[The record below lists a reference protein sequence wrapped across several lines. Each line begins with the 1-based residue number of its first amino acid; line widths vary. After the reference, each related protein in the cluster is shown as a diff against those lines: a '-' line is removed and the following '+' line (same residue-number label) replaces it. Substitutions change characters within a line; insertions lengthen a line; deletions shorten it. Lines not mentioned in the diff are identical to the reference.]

1 VPSLCHLS
9 MMSRGTLSRAA
20 TSSVV
25 KGRSDSALAASP
37 DSDRSTGAISVGG
50 QSDLGQDHNVAIAQS
65 STYRSSRPTPSRQQR
80 DYPPHPAPSSAF
92 VGERRLDLGCFQPH
106 ILSACRFPIGFDFD
120 GPRRARNV
128 GNSAPT
134 VLLRVVI
141 HWMAADSMAPI
152 PYDAFDRY
160 LPTWPR
166 ATALGAPVA
175 LNQSVSDADGHTSLE
190 KRRLLW
196 RLCSGSGLGARRGVA
211 CHGSA
216 RSTSTRAD
224 GFACGL
230 KQLGGQLFVPAGPVA
245 WPGVPPH
252 HAISDSYPTRPRA
265 ITLPGSLCWA

>member
-50 QSDLGQDHNVAIAQS
+50 QSDLGQDHNVAIAPS

-92 VGERRLDLGCFQPH
+92 IGERRLDLCCFQPH
-106 ILSACRFPIGFDFD
+106 TLSACRFPIGFDFD

-134 VLLRVVI
+134 VLFSVI
-141 HWMAADSMAPI
+141 HWMAADSMADSLRCLRSVS
-152 PYDAFDRY
+152 PYVA
-160 LPTWPR
+160 PR
-166 ATALGAPVA
+166 DCTRAPVA
-175 LNQSVSDADGHTSLE
+175 LNQSVSDADRLSVGHQALPKKISIPI
-190 KRRLLW
+190 RARLSELT
-196 RLCSGSGLGARRGVA
+196 LGR
-211 CHGSA
+211 
-216 RSTSTRAD
+216 
-224 GFACGL
+224 
-230 KQLGGQLFVPAGPVA
+230 
-245 WPGVPPH
+245 
-252 HAISDSYPTRPRA
+252 
-265 ITLPGSLCWA
+265 